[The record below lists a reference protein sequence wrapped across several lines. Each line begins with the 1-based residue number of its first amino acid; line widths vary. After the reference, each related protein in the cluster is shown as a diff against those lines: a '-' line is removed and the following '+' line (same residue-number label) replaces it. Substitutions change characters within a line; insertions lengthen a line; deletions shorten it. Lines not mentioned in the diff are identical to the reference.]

1 MENTVYINH
10 YLDEER
16 KLLDRID
23 GNLLDQL
30 LQEILNAYEREGNIY
45 IFGNGGSAST
55 ASHFANDFN
64 KGISEFTEK
73 KFHVCCLNDNISTV
87 MAIAN
92 DISYDSVFEF
102 QMRGKVSDR
111 DLVIGISG
119 SGNSENVIRGIS
131 LANQVGAMTAG
142 LCGFTGGKLSKEAQ
156 IVIHVPSNSMQLV
169 EDIHMIFCH
178 TLMSACL
185 QKWGLNK

>member
-131 LANQVGAMTAG
+131 LANQVRAMTAG
-142 LCGFTGGKLSKEAQ
+142 
-156 IVIHVPSNSMQLV
+156 
-169 EDIHMIFCH
+169 FCVALPEE
-178 TLMSACL
+178 TF
-185 QKWGLNK
+185 